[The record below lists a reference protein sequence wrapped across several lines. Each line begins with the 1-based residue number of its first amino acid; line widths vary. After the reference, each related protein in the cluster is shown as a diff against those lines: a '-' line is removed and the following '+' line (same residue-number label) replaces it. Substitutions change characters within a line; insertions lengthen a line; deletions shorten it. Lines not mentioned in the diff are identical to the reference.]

1 MSDISEKIALLT
13 DAEVHKVLNRVIEGY
28 AARNP
33 NFPVSDVGALSNIL
47 TQVSA
52 KEGETVSPR
61 EDARM
66 SDLAAAERTILLELS
81 KDPSQLQFVEG
92 AIKAD
97 RAVLVEPITTAL
109 VIAGIILVL
118 ETKFEISVTRKSG
131 KAEFEVKLGKKPTDK
146 SILKKFFSLFS

>member
-1 MSDISEKIALLT
+1 VSDISEKIALLT

-109 VIAGIILVL
+109 VIAGIL
-118 ETKFEISVTRKSG
+118 
-131 KAEFEVKLGKKPTDK
+131 A
-146 SILKKFFSLFS
+146 